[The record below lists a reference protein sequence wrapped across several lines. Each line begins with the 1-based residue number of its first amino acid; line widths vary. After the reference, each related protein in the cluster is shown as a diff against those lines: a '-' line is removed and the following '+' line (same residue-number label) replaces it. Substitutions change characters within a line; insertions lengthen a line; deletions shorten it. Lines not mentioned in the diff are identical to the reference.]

1 MNYIKEKYT
10 SLFGQDL
17 NEEEIKT
24 QTISYLT
31 LANSFQNIMCNNII
45 NDEYFQEELTSELYS
60 HYENITKEYTTEELF
75 EECECHG
82 IIDDDTTLA
91 DFKEN
96 EEENKRE
103 LIEEY
108 ARNYEAFQ
116 FYIVDDGARKWI
128 EAFTDDLVVYNQTL
142 ELDIWCITHWGTS
155 WSIVPTDRT
164 IQEAFERV

>member
-17 NEEEIKT
+17 NEEEVKT

-45 NDEYFQEELTSELYS
+45 NDEYFREELINELYS

-75 EECECHG
+75 EECECYG
-82 IIDDDTTLA
+82 IIDEGTTLA

-128 EAFTDDLVVYNQTL
+128 EAFTDDLVVYSEAL
-142 ELDIWCITHWGTS
+142 ELDIWCITHFGTS

-164 IQEAFERV
+164 IQKALERI